1 MAADPSVTAWSRK
14 VRLPDVQR
22 GVERLELKAD
32 AGERERLA
40 RELDVD
46 AVESVEADVTVRGWQ
61 DGLQA
66 DGRWRARV
74 TQTCGVSLEPFSTD
88 LSGAF
93 EVRAVPADSPL
104 AAYQEPEGD
113 IGLETPDPPDV
124 LADDDTIDVAALVAE
139 HLSLEIDPYPRKPG
153 VEWEAPEA
161 SEPES
166 PFAVLSALK
175 PRGGDA

>member
-1 MAADPSVTAWSRK
+1 MAADSPVNAWSRK
-14 VRLPDVQR
+14 VRLSDVQR
-22 GVERLELKAD
+22 GGERLELKAD
-32 AGERERLA
+32 PGERERIA
-40 RELDVD
+40 RELDVE
-46 AVESVEADVTVRGWQ
+46 AVESLEADVAVRGWQ

-88 LSGAF
+88 LSGDF

-113 IGLETPDPPDV
+113 ISLETPDPPDV
-124 LADDDTIDVAALVAE
+124 LAEDDTLDVAALVTE

-166 PFAVLSALK
+166 PFAVLGALK
-175 PRGGDA
+175 PRSDA